1 MKLKTTNRKFYN
13 KWLYKVSL
21 RLNGAGVFRLYDLDT
36 VIKNVSS
43 KNSKDVPSWLL
54 DKASLN
60 VDTIVDVCNAL
71 KKYDPSIWSKRIER
85 NNLDLYSNDPTFFRD
100 FVDNFES
107 VIRTAFEPN
116 GNSKDLLENDGTIV
130 GKKLPHGRY
139 QYRVYLL
146 PHKLAH
152 RNEDKQRVL
161 DWIKSQ
167 DGRITCTSSVE
178 NWFLQTNWNRDRRYV
193 LVEDEKTLLMLK
205 LRNAD
210 IVGKIYKY
218 VVCDK

>member
-1 MKLKTTNRKFYN
+1 MKIKTTKKKFYN

-36 VIKNVSS
+36 VIKHVTGEDARS
-43 KNSKDVPSWLL
+43 VPSWVL
-54 DKASLN
+54 DQASLN
-60 VDTIVDVCNAL
+60 VDAIVDVCNTL
-71 KKYDPSIWSKRIER
+71 KKYDPSNWAKRVER
-85 NNLDLYSNDPTFFRD
+85 SNLDLYSNNPAFFRD

-107 VIRTAFEPN
+107 IVTNAFEPN

-152 RNEDKQRVL
+152 KDEDKQRVL

-178 NWFLQTNWNRDRRYV
+178 NWFLKTNWNWDRRYV

-205 LRNAD
+205 LRSAD
-210 IVGKIYKY
+210 VVGKIYKY